1 MRISTTPLSAPRNRS
16 AGQTTGFAAMIACV
30 LLLVG
35 CGGGGGGNNAAVPP
49 PPVGDPQFPVSGTA
63 PFAAGCDGA
72 PAFGT
77 LYINA
82 EVEPMVALNPRNAN
96 NVVGVWQQDR
106 WSTGGA
112 RGLLTGV
119 SLDGGRTWTQHMAA
133 FSRCSGGSAANGG
146 DYSRASDPWVT
157 FAPDGTVYQSS
168 LSFNG
173 AVLTA
178 GSSSAILVSRS
189 TDGGS
194 TWSNPITVISDGP
207 SFFNDKDS
215 ITADSTDSRLV
226 YALWDRLDN
235 ASRGPTYFSRTTDG
249 GTTWE
254 VARSIYDPGANSQ
267 TINNQ
272 VVVLPDGT
280 LIDFFTRL
288 DTPPNAPATATLA
301 IIRSPDK
308 GVTWSAPIVISP
320 VQAVGTFDP
329 ETHAQIRDGVTLG
342 SIAAGPHGELA
353 AVWQDSRFS
362 GGMRDGV
369 AFSRSLD
376 GGLTWTMAVRVN
388 AAANVPA
395 FVPAVA
401 IRADGTYG
409 VSYYDFRNNTAD
421 PSTLL
426 TDYWLARSTDG
437 ITWVESH
444 ITGPFDLAV
453 APNSGGLFLG
463 DYQALTSIGTVFL
476 PFYAQTNTGNIAN
489 RTDVFSTLASSAG
502 SANAARTDAAAAGV
516 QALATAPL
524 TMTPEL
530 RQTLH
535 QSVMRTIQRRMPGRA
550 LPGAP
555 PEQ

>member
-1 MRISTTPLSAPRNRS
+1 MCMSATPLSVLRNRS
-16 AGQTTGFAAMIACV
+16 VGKARGLAAMIVCV
-30 LLLVG
+30 LLLAG
-35 CGGGGGGNNAAVPP
+35 CGGGGGDNNTVPP
-49 PPVGDPQFPVSGTA
+49 PPAGDPQFRVSGTS

-77 LYINA
+77 LYVNA

-112 RGLLTGV
+112 KGLLTGV
-119 SLDGGRTWTQHMAA
+119 SLDGGRTWSQHMAA
-133 FSRCSGGSAANGG
+133 FSHCTGGNAANGG
-146 DYSRASDPWVT
+146 DYSRASDPWIT

-173 AVLTA
+173 DVLA
-178 GSSSAILVSRS
+178 SGSSSAILVSRS
-189 TDGGS
+189 TDGGA
-194 TWSNPITVISDGP
+194 TWSNPITVIRDGQN
-207 SFFNDKDS
+207 FFNDKDS

-226 YALWDRLDN
+226 YALWGRLDN
-235 ASRGPTYFSRTTDG
+235 ANRGPTYFSRTTDG
-249 GTTWE
+249 GITWE

-272 VVVLPDGT
+272 VVVLPDGA
-280 LIDFFTRL
+280 LVDFFTQL
-288 DTPPNAPATATLA
+288 NTPPNAPATATLA

-308 GVTWSAPIVISP
+308 GVTWSSPIVISP
-320 VQAVGTFDP
+320 AQARGTFDP
-329 ETHAQIRDGVTLG
+329 ETHAHIRDGATLG
-342 SIAAGPHGELA
+342 SIAVGPHGELA

-362 GGMRDGV
+362 GGARDGV

-376 GGLTWTMAVRVN
+376 GGLTWTTAARVN
-388 AAANVPA
+388 SVANVPA

-421 PSTLL
+421 ASTLL

-437 ITWVESH
+437 ITWLESH
-444 ITGPFDLAV
+444 ITGPFDLAI
-453 APNSGGLFLG
+453 APSSGGLFLG

-476 PFYAQTNTGNIAN
+476 PFYVQTNTGNLGN
-489 RTDVFSTLASSAG
+489 RTDVFSTLASSAA
-502 SANAARTDAAAAGV
+502 ANAARTDVEAAGV
-516 QALATAPL
+516 QALATPPL

-530 RQTLH
+530 RQMLH
-535 QSVMRTIQRRMPGRA
+535 QSVMRTIQRRLPGRV

-555 PEQ
+555 SEK

>member
-1 MRISTTPLSAPRNRS
+1 MRMCAAPLSAPRNRS
-16 AGQTTGFAAMIACV
+16 VGQARGFAAMIICV
-30 LLLVG
+30 LLLAG
-35 CGGGGGGNNAAVPP
+35 CGGGGGDNNAPAPP
-49 PPVGDPQFPVSGTA
+49 PPAGDPQFRVSGIS

-77 LYINA
+77 LYVNA

-112 RGLLTGV
+112 EGLLTGV
-119 SLDGGRTWTQHMAA
+119 SLDGGRTWSQHMAA
-133 FSRCSGGSAANGG
+133 FSHCTGGNAANGG
-146 DYSRASDPWVT
+146 DYARASDPWVT
-157 FAPDGTVYQSS
+157 FAPDGTVHQSS

-173 AVLTA
+173 DVLA
-178 GSSSAILVSRS
+178 SGSSSAILVSRS
-189 TDGGS
+189 TDGGA
-194 TWSNPITVISDGP
+194 TWSNPITVIRDGQ

-215 ITADSTDSRLV
+215 ITADSTDARLV
-226 YALWDRLDN
+226 YTVWDRLD
-235 ASRGPTYFSRTTDG
+235 SETRGPSYFSRTTDG
-249 GTTWE
+249 GITWE

-280 LIDFFTRL
+280 LVDFFTQL
-288 DTPPNAPATATLA
+288 NTPPNAPATATLA

-308 GVTWSAPIVISP
+308 GVTWSPPMVISP
-320 VQAVGTFDP
+320 VQSIGTVDP
-329 ETHAQIRDGVTLG
+329 QTLVHVRDGSGLG
-342 SIAAGPHGELA
+342 SIAVGPHGELA

-362 GGMRDGV
+362 GGVRDGV

-376 GGLTWTMAVRVN
+376 GGLTWTTAVRVN
-388 AAANVPA
+388 SVANVPA

-401 IRADGTYG
+401 IRSDGTYG

-421 PSTLL
+421 ASTLL

-437 ITWVESH
+437 ITWLESH
-444 ITGPFDLAV
+444 ITGPFDLAI
-453 APNSGGLFLG
+453 APSSGGLFLG

-476 PFYAQTNTGNIAN
+476 PFYAQTNTGNLAN
-489 RTDVFSTLASSAG
+489 RADVFSTLASSAA
-502 SANAARTDAAAAGV
+502 ANAARTGVDAAGM
-516 QALATAPL
+516 QALATPPL

-530 RQTLH
+530 RQMLH

-555 PEQ
+555 PEK

>member
-1 MRISTTPLSAPRNRS
+1 
-16 AGQTTGFAAMIACV
+16 MIACA
-30 LLLVG
+30 LLLAA
-35 CGGGGGGNNAAVPP
+35 CGGGGGGNNAAAPP
-49 PPVGDPQFPVSGTA
+49 PPAGDPQFRVSGA
-63 PFAAGCDGA
+63 SPFAAGCDGV

-77 LYINA
+77 LYVNA
-82 EVEPMVALNPRNAN
+82 EVEPMVALNPHNAN

-119 SLDGGRTWTQHMAA
+119 SLDGGRTWTQHTAA
-133 FSRCSGGSAANGG
+133 FSRCTGGSAANGG

-173 AVLTA
+173 QVLAA

-189 TDGGS
+189 TDGGA

-235 ASRGPTYFSRTTDG
+235 AGGGPTYFSRTTDG
-249 GTTWE
+249 GITWE
-254 VARSIYDPGANSQ
+254 VARSIYDPGTNSQ

-308 GVTWSAPIVISP
+308 GLSWSAPIVIST

-329 ETHAQIRDGVTLG
+329 DSRAQIRDGATLG

-376 GGLTWTMAVRVN
+376 GGLTWTTAVRVN
-388 AAANVPA
+388 AIASVPA
-395 FVPAVA
+395 FVPAVT

-421 PSTLL
+421 LSTLF

-437 ITWVESH
+437 ITWLESH
-444 ITGPFDLAV
+444 VTGPFDLAI

-476 PFYAQTNTGNIAN
+476 PFYVQTNAGNTAN

-502 SANAARTDAAAAGV
+502 SANAASTDAGAAGM
-516 QALATAPL
+516 QALATPPL
-524 TMTPEL
+524 TVTPEL
-530 RQTLH
+530 RQMLH

-550 LPGAP
+550 LPGGQ
-555 PEQ
+555 PEK